1 MFELSQAYEVSLP
14 IYSGPLDL
22 LLQLIE
28 REELDISRVSLAQVT
43 NQFLTHLRKIE
54 EQRIHEIA
62 DFLVIAARLIL
73 IKSEGLLPR
82 PPEREAFESDPG
94 DELARLLKAYKKYKE
109 LAELLLVRQKAGLRT
124 YLRLATPP
132 KPKPRLDLS
141 GITVD
146 DLFVAMQQVIDVQTK
161 RRPSVTTVVDRPR
174 VTIVQKIQAVARALR
189 RRGRTS
195 FFGLLRAVRT
205 RSEIIVTFLAVLE
218 LVKQR
223 LVTVRQ
229 EQQFGDIDISG
240 QGEWVF
246 SDQMEIVSELDQVE
260 KTEQE

>member
-1 MFELSQAYEVSLP
+1 MFELRQSYEVSLP
-14 IYSGPLDL
+14 VYSGPLDL

-28 REELDISRVSLAQVT
+28 REELDISRISLAQVT
-43 NQFLTHLRKIE
+43 HQFLAHLRQIE
-54 EQRIHEIA
+54 DQHIHEIA

-82 PPEREAFESDPG
+82 PPEREAFEIDPG

-109 LAELLLVRQKAGLRT
+109 LAEILLARQKAGLRT

-141 GITVD
+141 GITAD
-146 DLFVAMQQVIDVQTK
+146 DLYVAMQQLTDVQTNNQ
-161 RRPSVTTVVDRPR
+161 PSVSTVVERPR
-174 VTIVQKIQAVARALR
+174 VTIVQKIQMVALALR
-189 RRGRTS
+189 RRGQIS
-195 FFGLLRAVRT
+195 FFGLLKAART
-205 RSEIIVTFLAVLE
+205 RTEIIATFLAVLE

-240 QGEWVF
+240 EGEWVF
-246 SDQMEIVSELDQVE
+246 SDQVEIVSELELEE
-260 KTEQE
+260 KTVQE